1 MIPKE
6 AREALRGLE
15 NMSMD
20 ILRMRKELS
29 ELRKDLAKQNDIL
42 ADLTETMKQLADM
55 YRKVNCDTMI
65 DNLEEKSNG
74 KEE

>member
-6 AREALRGLE
+6 AREALKGLE

-42 ADLTETMKQLADM
+42 ADLTKTMKRLTDM
-55 YRKVNCDTMI
+55 YYNVNRDTVI
-65 DNLEEKSNG
+65 DDLEEKSNG
-74 KEE
+74 EEE